1 MPNEPEARA
10 SGIGPP
16 LRTNLL
22 FVLPYL
28 TLLTLFVALPLLI
41 GVALSLQ
48 DYDMREGS
56 NGWVGFDNFLSLL
69 HDAGFRRAARNTF
82 LFVLLTVPV
91 FVLLGLFLAFALNNP
106 RRRSSLFRPIFFAF
120 SVVTVS
126 AATLVWRA
134 IPIDLAPSDALA
146 VPAIA
151 VVTVWWSIGIPMI
164 LFHAALQRIPAEV
177 YEAASLDNVGRLRTF
192 LFITLPSV
200 GRTFLLVTA
209 IEVVLQLQVFGQA
222 LLINGAAPAR
232 PLVQFIYETA
242 FRDHALGRG
251 AAASQALLA
260 VITLAALVQVWLNR
274 RWREAV

>member
-1 MPNEPEARA
+1 MPNEPDARV

-16 LRTNLL
+16 LLTNLL

-28 TLLTLFVALPLLI
+28 LLLALFVALPLLI

-56 NGWVGFDNFLSLL
+56 NGWVGFDNFLNLL

-82 LFVLLTVPV
+82 LFVALAVPA
-91 FVLLGLFLAFALNNP
+91 FVLLGLFLALALNNP
-106 RRRSSLFRPIFFAF
+106 RRGGALFRAFFFAF

-126 AATLVWRA
+126 SITLVWRV
-134 IPIDLAPSDALA
+134 IPIDLAQSDTLA

-177 YEAASLDNVGRLRTF
+177 YEAASLDYAGRLRTF

-200 GRTFLLVTA
+200 RRTFLLVTA
-209 IEVVLQLQVFGQA
+209 IEVVLQLQMFGQA
-222 LLINGAAPAR
+222 LLIDGAAPAR

-242 FRDHALGRG
+242 FRGHAVGRG
-251 AAASQALLA
+251 AAASQVL
-260 VITLAALVQVWLNR
+260 ITVVALAALVQVWLSR
-274 RWREAV
+274 RWREGI